1 VATTLSD
8 TESVAAPQMGG
19 GNGGAA
25 NDSAALAASRMSGD
39 RRTRYEGM
47 FTNRAKQLVKG
58 AGHVSLGGDRGSTGA
73 PLNDVD
79 HGSAILTKSTQAIL
93 DVRAATYEGA
103 WNTARVMDGIRDEFW
118 GASGEMSVVRSMAM
132 RDSML
137 RDSLSKSVTQD
148 ITRSFTAGNLGLNGV
163 PYGLVPFDLLAP
175 SRLIYPVYTL
185 FRNKFPRPAGQ
196 GASRQ
201 VYGLLGISGSQTGG
215 QGVIDISIP
224 ELVSPT
230 ATMGATNWPIQLP
243 KAGSQTEYK
252 LNVPYRFFGLTE
264 SLSWLAQFEGQGFED
279 LSALANLILLQEM
292 MLGEEYQMLAGSSQ
306 NLPTPA
312 APTVTVRTAGSNE
325 TGLTGVTTNIAVKV
339 TALNYFGET
348 IASASSGNVTASN
361 GQVADVVLPAVPG
374 AQQFNIYMTTN
385 GGTFFLMA
393 GTSVQSGTTY
403 QGTMTANSVGG
414 TRFTLQGPVATT
426 SNNPGGVNTQPPAAD
441 TGTGSSNRMEG
452 LIPTLSGLSA
462 QGSGPYANVGFES
475 ANVWKGGYINQS
487 VGTHLSTNAIF
498 TALDA
503 MWENNGMNNVTP
515 GVYRADPSEIVADG
529 GDLMRLAN
537 DMLLQGNSLNY
548 LFNISQDQVSGM
560 RAGAAVAE
568 FVNPVTR
575 STVKLTVHPWMS
587 QGTALLMSYQLPQ
600 TWSHVDN
607 AWEMTCVQDY
617 VSVAWPVI
625 DPTFRYSIF
634 LLGTLVA
641 HAPFYS
647 GILQGLQVSDVTPFS

>member
-1 VATTLSD
+1 VADIVTEDIQTPTMGTGAPVGQVNEQMAYAARRSD
-8 TESVAAPQMGG
+8 YE
-19 GNGGAA
+19 
-25 NDSAALAASRMSGD
+25 ALFQ
-39 RRTRYEGM
+39 TK
-47 FTNRAKQLVKG
+47 AKDLVKG
-58 AGHVSLGGDRGSTGA
+58 VGHITNNGV
-73 PLNDVD
+73 PLADGK
-79 HGSAILTKSTQAIL
+79 HSGEILTKATQAAL
-93 DVRAATYEGA
+93 DVRTATLQGTR
-103 WNTARVMDGIRDEFW
+103 NSDDVLNG
-118 GASGEMSVVRSMAM
+118 MSPQFTQHRSFAPTYYQLKN
-132 RDSML
+132 SAQL
-137 RDSLSKSVTQD
+137 NK
-148 ITRSFTAGNLGLNGV
+148 SFTAGNLGLNGV

-224 ELVSPT
+224 ELVQSG
-230 ATMGATNWPIQLP
+230 ATGIGGTNWPLNLP
-243 KAGSQTEYK
+243 GTGKQTEYK

-279 LSALANLILLQEM
+279 ISALANLVLLQEM

-306 NLPTPA
+306 NLATPA
-312 APTVTVRTAGSNE
+312 AVTLSARTAGSNE
-325 TGLTGVTTNIAVKV
+325 TALVTTGSNASVKV
-339 TALNYFGET
+339 TALNYFGES
-348 IASASSGNVTASN
+348 IASAVATTTTAA
-361 GQVADVVLPAVPG
+361 GQVLDVTISPVAG
-374 AQQFNIYMTTN
+374 AQQYNIYFGANSTSN
-385 GGTFFLMA
+385 IYLQA
-393 GTSVQSGTTY
+393 GTSVQNGSGGAGSTIY
-403 QGTMTANSVGG
+403 QGAQTANAVGG
-414 TRFTLQGPVATT
+414 LRFTIQGAGAT
-426 SNNPGGVNTQPPAAD
+426 SANGAAMTVD
-441 TGTGSSNRMEG
+441 TGTGGNNRMEG
-452 LIPTLSGLSA
+452 LIPTLTGQSA
-462 QGSGPYANVGFES
+462 NGSGPYANVGFES
-475 ANVWKGGYINQS
+475 SNVWKGGYINQS

-503 MWENNGMNNVTP
+503 LWENNGMNNVSP
-515 GVYRADPSEIVADG
+515 GVYKADPSEIVADG

-548 LFNISQDQVSGM
+548 LLNISQDQISGI

-607 AWEMTCVQDY
+607 AWEMTVVQDY

-625 DPTFRYSIF
+625 DATFRYSIF
-634 LLGTLVA
+634 LLGSLVA

-647 GILQGLQVSDVTPFS
+647 GILQGLQVSDVTPYS

>member
-1 VATTLSD
+1 MADILTEDIQTPTMGQGAPVGQVNEQMAYAARRSD
-8 TESVAAPQMGG
+8 YE
-19 GNGGAA
+19 
-25 NDSAALAASRMSGD
+25 ALFQ
-39 RRTRYEGM
+39 TK
-47 FTNRAKQLVKG
+47 AKDLVKG
-58 AGHVSLGGDRGSTGA
+58 VGHVTNNGV
-73 PLNDVD
+73 PLAEGK
-79 HGSAILTKSTQAIL
+79 HSGEILTKATQAAL
-93 DVRAATYEGA
+93 DVRSATLMGTRNA
-103 WNTARVMDGIRDEFW
+103 DEILNGLSPQFTQH
-118 GASGEMSVVRSMAM
+118 RSFAPTYYQLKN
-132 RDSML
+132 SAQL
-137 RDSLSKSVTQD
+137 NK
-148 ITRSFTAGNLGLNGV
+148 SFTAGNLGLNGV

-215 QGVIDISIP
+215 QGVVDISIP
-224 ELVSPT
+224 ELVQSGGGL
-230 ATMGATNWPIQLP
+230 GATQWPLNLP
-243 KAGSQTEYK
+243 GSGKQTEYK

-279 LSALANLILLQEM
+279 ISALANLVLLQEM

-306 NLPTPA
+306 NLATPA
-312 APTVTVRTAGSNE
+312 AVTLSARTAGSNE
-325 TGLTGVTTNIAVKV
+325 TALVTTGSNASVKV
-339 TALNYFGET
+339 TALNYFGES
-348 IASASSGNVTASN
+348 IASAVATTTTAS
-361 GQVADVVLPAVPG
+361 GQVLDVTITPVPG
-374 AQQFNIYMTTN
+374 AQQYNIYFGANSTSN
-385 GGTFFLMA
+385 IYLQA
-393 GTSVQSGTTY
+393 GTSVQNGSGAAGSTVY
-403 QGTMTANSVGG
+403 QGAQTANAVGG
-414 TRFTLQGPVATT
+414 TRFTIQGAGATT
-426 SNNPGGVNTQPPAAD
+426 ANGAAMTVD
-441 TGTGSSNRMEG
+441 TGTGGNNRMEG
-452 LIPTLSGLSA
+452 LIPTLTGLSST
-462 QGSGPYANVGFES
+462 GSGPYTNVGFES
-475 ANVWKGGYINQS
+475 ANVWKGGYVNQS

-503 MWENNGMNNVTP
+503 LWENNGMNNVSP
-515 GVYRADPSEIVADG
+515 GVYKADPSEIVADG

-548 LFNISQDQVSGM
+548 LLNISQDQISGI

-607 AWEMTCVQDY
+607 AWEMTVVQDY

-625 DPTFRYSIF
+625 DATFRYSIF
-634 LLGTLVA
+634 LLGSLVA

-647 GILQGLQVSDVTPFS
+647 GILQGLQVSDVTPYS

>member
-1 VATTLSD
+1 MADILTG
-8 TESVAAPQMGG
+8 TEEISAPAMGAGAPVGAVNAQMG
-19 GNGGAA
+19 AA
-25 NDSAALAASRMSGD
+25 A
-39 RRTRYEGM
+39 RRTEYEAL
-47 FTNRAKQLVKG
+47 FTTKAKDLVKG
-58 AGHVSLGGDRGSTGA
+58 VGHVTNGGV
-73 PLNDVD
+73 PLAEGR
-79 HGSAILTKSTQAIL
+79 HSGEILTKATQAAL
-93 DVRAATYEGA
+93 DVRTATMRG
-103 WNTARVMDGIRDEFW
+103 TRDADAVLHELSSDFTNH
-118 GASGEMSVVRSMAM
+118 RSFAPLAYQLKQ
-132 RDSML
+132 SAVL
-137 RDSLSKSVTQD
+137 NK
-148 ITRSFTAGNLGLNGV
+148 SFTAGNQGMNGV

-196 GASRQ
+196 GAARQ

-215 QGVIDISIP
+215 QGIVDISMP
-224 ELVSPT
+224 ELVQST
-230 ATMGATNWPIQLP
+230 NNVISGSSANWPINLP
-243 KAGSQTEYK
+243 KTGSQTEYK
-252 LNVPYRFFGLTE
+252 LSVPYRFFGLTE

-279 LSALANLILLQEM
+279 ISALANLVLLQEM
-292 MLGEEYQMLAGSSQ
+292 MLGEEYQLLAGSSQ
-306 NLPTPA
+306 NLATPGT
-312 APTVTVRTAGSNE
+312 PTVSVRNAGSNE
-325 TGLTGVTTNIAVKV
+325 TAITGFTTNIQVRV
-339 TALNYFGET
+339 TALNYFGESVT
-348 IASASSGNVTASN
+348 SASSSSVAIAA
-361 GQVADVVLPAVPG
+361 GQVADVTIVPVPG
-374 AQQFNIYMTTN
+374 AQQYNIYVGTNTAGNTNTNYWLQIGTT
-385 GGTFFLMA
+385 
-393 GTSVQSGTTY
+393 VQSGTTTA
-403 QGTMTANSVGG
+403 GTQSANAVGG
-414 TRFTLQGPVATT
+414 LRVTVQGALATAGAHPVTT
-426 SNNPGGVNTQPPAAD
+426 D
-441 TGTGSSNRMEG
+441 TGTGGSNRMEG

-462 QGSGPYANVGFES
+462 TGSGPYANVGFTNS
-475 ANVWKGGYINQS
+475 NVWQGGYINQS

-503 MWENNGMNNVTP
+503 LWENNGLNNVAP
-515 GVYRADPSEIVADG
+515 GVYKADPSEIVADG

-548 LFNISQDQVSGM
+548 LLNISQDQISGI

-625 DPTFRYSIF
+625 DATFRYSIF
-634 LLGTLVA
+634 LLGALVA

>member
-1 VATTLSD
+1 VADILTEEVNSPGMGNASLGAASAFGERVARRSDYEGTMTTLTKS
-8 TESVAAPQMGG
+8 
-19 GNGGAA
+19 
-25 NDSAALAASRMSGD
+25 
-39 RRTRYEGM
+39 
-47 FTNRAKQLVKG
+47 LVKG
-58 AGHVSLGGDRGSTGA
+58 VGHVTKGYALDETRGDSREIMS
-73 PLNDVD
+73 
-79 HGSAILTKSTQAIL
+79 KSHQAIL
-93 DVRAATYEGA
+93 DVRATAAEGR
-103 WNTARVMDGIRDEFW
+103 WNSQRVSSGINPELWKQAPSRFQGLGMQLANDGEIRKSMDTA
-118 GASGEMSVVRSMAM
+118 
-132 RDSML
+132 L
-137 RDSLSKSVTQD
+137 NK
-148 ITRSFTAGNLGLNGV
+148 SFTAGNLNVSGQ

-215 QGVIDISIP
+215 QGIVDISIP
-224 ELVSPT
+224 ELVQSSSNSI
-230 ATMGATNWPIQLP
+230 AGSSGNWPINLP
-243 KAGSQTEYK
+243 QTGKQTEFK

-279 LSALANLILLQEM
+279 ISALANLVLLQEM
-292 MLGEEYQMLAGSSQ
+292 MLGEEYQMIAGSSQ
-306 NLPTPA
+306 NLAVPGTPT
-312 APTVTVRTAGSNE
+312 TVSRTAGSNE
-325 TGLTGVTTNIAVKV
+325 TAITGGGSHFGVMV

-348 IASASSGNVTASN
+348 SYSATSTDITTSLT
-361 GQVADVVLPAVPG
+361 GQVIDVTISPVAG
-374 AQQFNIYMTTN
+374 AQQYNLYVSTTSGLAN
-385 GGTFFLMA
+385 TTMYLQA
-393 GTSVQSGTTY
+393 GTSVQSSVTY
-403 QGTMTANSVGG
+403 TGKQTANAVGG
-414 TRFTLQGPVATT
+414 IRFTIQGALATST
-426 SNNPGGVNTQPPAAD
+426 GNHNPPSTD
-441 TGTGSSNRMEG
+441 TGTGSNNRMEG
-452 LIPTLSGLSA
+452 LIPVLSGLSDT
-462 QGSGPYANVGFES
+462 GSGPYSNVGFES
-475 ANVWKGGYINQS
+475 SQVWQGGYVNQS

-503 MWENNGMNNVTP
+503 LWENNGMNNVTP
-515 GVYRADPSEIVADG
+515 GVYKADPSEIVADG

-548 LFNISQDQVSGM
+548 LLNISQDQISGI

-607 AWEMTCVQDY
+607 AWDMVCVQDY

-625 DPTFRYSIF
+625 DASFRYSIF

-641 HAPFYS
+641 NAPMYS
-647 GILQGLQVSDVTPFS
+647 GILQGLQVNDVTPFS

>member
-1 VATTLSD
+1 MADILTDDAVAPGGGANAFGERLVTRRSNYEGTMTTLTKS
-8 TESVAAPQMGG
+8 
-19 GNGGAA
+19 
-25 NDSAALAASRMSGD
+25 
-39 RRTRYEGM
+39 
-47 FTNRAKQLVKG
+47 LVKG
-58 AGHVSLGGDRGSTGA
+58 VGQLSGGERGASGA
-73 PLNDVD
+73 PLMEGV
-79 HGSAILTKSTQAIL
+79 HSSQILSKSHQAIL
-93 DVRAATYEGA
+93 DSRATAVEGRWNSANVARSINPELWKQAPKQYQGLGMMLSNDAEVRKSMD
-103 WNTARVMDGIRDEFW
+103 TAMN
-118 GASGEMSVVRSMAM
+118 
-132 RDSML
+132 
-137 RDSLSKSVTQD
+137 K
-148 ITRSFTAGNLGLNGV
+148 SFTAGNLNVSGQ

-196 GASRQ
+196 GSSRQ

-224 ELVSPT
+224 ELVQSTNNTINGSSP
-230 ATMGATNWPIQLP
+230 NWPINLP
-243 KAGSQTEYK
+243 KTGNQTEFK

-279 LSALANLILLQEM
+279 ISALANLVLLQEM
-292 MLGEEYQMLAGSSQ
+292 MLGEEYQMIAGSSQ
-306 NLPTPA
+306 NLATPA
-312 APTVTVRTAGSNE
+312 APTCTARTAGSNE
-325 TGLTGVTTNIAVKV
+325 TALVIAAQMDVTV

-348 IASASSGNVTASN
+348 IASGITSPTPAA
-361 GQVADVVLPAVPG
+361 GQVVDVAISPVAG
-374 AQQFNIYMTTN
+374 AQQYNVYWNAHSSTPYL
-385 GGTFFLMA
+385 GV

-403 QGTMTANSVGG
+403 TGKQSANAVGG
-414 TRFTLQGPVATT
+414 YRITLQGATPLAANGA
-426 SNNPGGVNTQPPAAD
+426 SPAAD
-441 TGTGSSNRMEG
+441 TGTGSNNRMEG
-452 LIPTLSGLSA
+452 LIPTLAGLSDT
-462 QGSGPYANVGFES
+462 GSGPYANVGFES
-475 ANVWKGGYINQS
+475 SQVWQGGYINQS

-503 MWENNGMNNVTP
+503 LWENNGMNNVAP
-515 GVYRADPSEIVADG
+515 GVYKADPSEIVADG

-537 DMLLQGNSLNY
+537 DMLNQGNALNY
-548 LFNISQDQVSGM
+548 LLNIDQSQIGGI

-625 DPTFRYSIF
+625 DASFRYSIF

-641 HAPFYS
+641 HAPMYS